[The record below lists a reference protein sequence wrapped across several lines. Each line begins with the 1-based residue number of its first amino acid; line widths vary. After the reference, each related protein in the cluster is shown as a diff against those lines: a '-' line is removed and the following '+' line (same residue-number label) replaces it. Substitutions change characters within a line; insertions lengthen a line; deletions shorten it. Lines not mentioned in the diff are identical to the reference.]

1 MPKYRVSFNDI
12 EDGIAQLTLHKD
24 DDIEEFLH
32 YSLDDS
38 PMGLERDDLGN
49 QFRPEFDDDGEIVAL
64 HYDEE
69 LTERKREEYTE
80 AAERHNERLDDS

>member
-1 MPKYRVSFNDI
+1 MPEYRVSFNDI
-12 EDGIAQLTLHKD
+12 EDNVAQLTLHRN
-24 DDIEEFLH
+24 DDIKEFLQ

-38 PMGLERDDLGN
+38 PLGLERDDLGN

-69 LTERKREEYTE
+69 LTERKRQEYTA
-80 AAERHNERLDDS
+80 AAERHEERLDDA